1 MDFVGK
7 SITKEFEGFG
17 VFRGVID
24 SFDSATGFY
33 RIMYEDGDSEEIDS
47 AQVSK
52 LISNSLHVGPVTAGR
67 KPKCRPNNGPLH
79 DPGKIDVNLHEN
91 LMVESQLGRNLDVNA
106 DANGNCNVNGNV
118 NVDGNGKLNGGLDLN
133 RGFESDEGVVDGG
146 KVGGIDLNVSV
157 EDADVNENGV
167 IDGKVGS
174 LGGVGEE
181 EVKKERGFDLNLGFD
196 DEGVNGGSGSVDAEV
211 CVSLGEELRN
221 KDVGEVDCN
230 NVESGASDG
239 QLEES
244 GSEVLTPILREDAT
258 SGRRKRR
265 KVEKHLS
272 SPAKTILR
280 RSARR
285 ANAAAVAEIKA
296 SSTMVEDGVNDVS
309 VSGLT
314 EEFEE
319 KPVAQ
324 DIEMAVEPEVPPSKL
339 DLPPS
344 SANLNLEGIP
354 VEDLFSVYSCLR
366 SLSTLLYLS
375 PFELE
380 DFVAALKSRVFSP
393 LIDFIHVSILQ
404 TLRKHLEFLANEG
417 CESAS
422 TCLRN
427 LNWDLLD
434 EITWPVF
441 MVEYFLI
448 HSSSLKPG
456 FSLNQFKQFDVG
468 YYKQPENVKIE
479 LLRCLC
485 DDVVEVEAIRSELTR
500 RRIMTEGNTDV
511 DRTISSDPCGK
522 RRILS
527 DASGDFHLGEDV
539 EEVAD
544 GNSDECCLCKM
555 DGNLICCDGCPAAFH
570 SKCTGIVSSLLPEGD
585 WYCPECAISRHSFAS
600 KPRKLFRGAELLG
613 IDPFDR
619 LFFSCFDY
627 LLVSESNDA
636 NASFCYYHKDDL
648 NTVVQLLQSSSITYG
663 SILRAIFQNLAVP
676 TISGQLERD
685 MKSDNCMLKDED
697 SIGRKT
703 KSFIVGH
710 SIDLGSESSKP
721 TDFFGVENLN
731 HCTATENLATSCKE
745 PDEVVL
751 QANEVLQNSH
761 RPMSNRIAKRTLAK
775 RLSVAETKK
784 KHPLGLES
792 KSSNTKLKEEDRLQE
807 QSGYSYINNYK
818 FGRTA
823 ASVVEELL
831 RKPSDKASINIPKT
845 EEQII
850 SIQLKFITKKSTKF
864 CWPTIQQLNEER
876 QKEKCGWCYCCRFSV
891 EDRDCLFNINCSSIP
906 ESLKKDTNDILS
918 KRNDKGHLVD
928 IVCYILCME
937 ERLRGLLLGPW
948 LSPQYSELW
957 RKNVLQA
964 SDVSALKHPLLMLES
979 NINPSALSADWSK
992 HIDSVGTMGSASHFV
1007 ANSRVNSKNGI
1018 SKKKGKYADSE
1029 TKSSA
1034 AGNGLSLFWW
1044 RGGRTSRSLFNWKVI
1059 PRSAALKAARKAGYA
1074 KIPDVLYTE
1083 SLKNTKRS
1091 KYVAWRAAVEASG
1104 SIEQLA
1110 LQVRELDMFIRWD
1123 EIENTQPHCLLDKE
1137 TIKSIRLFKKVTVRR
1152 KCVEGTAKY
1161 LLDFGKRRSI
1171 PEVVTKHGQKLEDSE
1186 GERKK
1191 YWLNESYVPLYLIK
1205 NFEERRIVRKATKS
1219 KSNVVSKGGKKTRKL
1234 SNEKGFAYLFLKAE
1248 MTEKYLCG
1256 HCNKNILTS
1265 EAVSCE
1271 HCNGF
1276 FHKRHVMKSSEETAE
1291 CTYTCPRCRTGKQ
1304 GKNDNSRGK
1313 KKFGKL
1319 LHGKKLKV
1327 GRKAMPKTKLK
1338 KGGKTLHRYPRM
1350 SLRNIKKVDYHEQQN
1365 EDILDDIHRPLP
1377 VKNTDASADVTLRR
1391 SSRATKCSTPEPV
1404 VLVGARKRKRNK
1416 NINGGA
1422 LKKTPQNSSQK
1433 KRRTHVLHSFWING
1447 LRLSRK
1453 PKDER
1458 VTNFKRK
1465 RLCVAFESS
1474 DGISDQTKCSLC
1486 LEQEFKPTLVYVA
1499 CDICEVWFHGEAF
1512 GVNRRNI
1519 KNLIGF
1525 KCHIC
1530 RETSAPICPFAG
1542 N

>member
-17 VFRGVID
+17 VFRGVIE

-33 RIMYEDGDSEEIDS
+33 RIVYEDGDSEEIDF
-47 AQVSK
+47 AEVSK
-52 LISNSLHVGPVTAGR
+52 LISNSSHVGPLMAGR
-67 KPKCRPNNGPLH
+67 KPKCRRINGPLH

-106 DANGNCNVNGNV
+106 DANGNCNVNGNGS
-118 NVDGNGKLNGGLDLN
+118 NVDVNDCVAGNGNLSGGLDLN
-133 RGFESDEGVVDGG
+133 REFEIDECVVNGG
-146 KVGGIDLNVSV
+146 GLGGIDLNVSV
-157 EDADVNENGV
+157 EDGEVNEDEV
-167 IDGKVGS
+167 SVGKVGS
-174 LGGVGEE
+174 LGGVGVGEG
-181 EVKKERGFDLNLGFD
+181 KRERGFDLNLGFD
-196 DEGVNGGSGSVDAEV
+196 DEGVNGASESVEVEV
-211 CVSLGEELRN
+211 CVGVGEELKN
-221 KDVGEVDCN
+221 GDVGEVDCN
-230 NVESGASDG
+230 NVESRDSDG
-239 QLEES
+239 QLEEG
-244 GSEVLTPILREDAT
+244 GSEVLTPISREDGN

-265 KVEKHLS
+265 KVEENLS
-272 SPAKTILR
+272 SPAKTVLR

-285 ANAAAVAEIKA
+285 AKAAAVAEIKT
-296 SSTMVEDGVNDVS
+296 SSSMVEDGVNDVS
-309 VSGLT
+309 VSGIT
-314 EEFEE
+314 EESEE

-324 DIEMAVEPEVPPSKL
+324 DFETVVEPEVSPLKI

-344 SANLNLEGIP
+344 SANFNLEGIP
-354 VEDLFSVYSCLR
+354 VVDLFSVYSCLR

-380 DFVAALKSRVFSP
+380 DFVAALKSRVFNP

-427 LNWDLLD
+427 MNWDLLD

-456 FSLNQFKQFDVG
+456 FRLNQFKQFDVG
-468 YYKQPENVKIE
+468 YYKQPENLKIE

-511 DRTISSDPCGK
+511 DRTISSDPYGK
-522 RRILS
+522 RKILS

-570 SKCTGIVSSLLPEGD
+570 SKCTGIVSSILPEGD

-613 IDPFDR
+613 TDPFDR

-648 NTVVQLLQSSSITYG
+648 NTVVQLLESSSITYG
-663 SILRAIFQNLAVP
+663 SILRAIFQNLAIP
-676 TISGQLERD
+676 TISGQLESD

-703 KSFIVGH
+703 KSFTVGH
-710 SIDLGSESSKP
+710 PSHLGSESSKP
-721 TDFFGVENLN
+721 TDLFGVENLN
-731 HCTATENLATSCKE
+731 NWTVTENLVTNCKD

-751 QANEVLQNSH
+751 PASEVLQSSH
-761 RPMSNRIAKRTLAK
+761 RPMSNRIAKRTSAK
-775 RLSVAETKK
+775 RLSASETKK
-784 KHPLGLES
+784 KHPLGMKS
-792 KSSNTKLKEEDRLQE
+792 KSSNIKEEDRFQE
-807 QSGYSYINNYK
+807 QSGYSYINNYR

-831 RKPSDKASINIPKT
+831 RKPSDKACVNIPKT

-864 CWPTIQQLNEER
+864 CWPTIQQLSGER

-891 EDRDCLFNINCSSIP
+891 EDRVCLFNINCSSIP
-906 ESLKKDTNDILS
+906 ESLKKDIDDILS
-918 KRNDKGHLVD
+918 KRNDKGHFVD

-948 LSPQYSELW
+948 LSPQYGELW
-957 RKNVLQA
+957 RKHVLQA
-964 SDVSALKHPLLMLES
+964 SDVSALKHPLLTLES
-979 NINPSALSADWSK
+979 SLNPSALSADWSK

-1007 ANSRVNSKNGI
+1007 ATSRVNSKNGI

-1029 TKSSA
+1029 PKSSA

-1059 PRSAALKAARKAGYA
+1059 PRSVALKAARKAGYM
-1074 KIPDVLYTE
+1074 KIPDVLYSE

-1091 KYVAWRAAVEASG
+1091 KYVAWRAAVEASA

-1152 KCVEGTAKY
+1152 KSVEGTMAKY

-1171 PEVVTKHGQKLEDSE
+1171 PEVVVKYGVKLEDSE

-1191 YWLNESYVPLYLIK
+1191 YWLNESYVPLYLLK
-1205 NFEERRIVRKATKS
+1205 NFEERRIVRKASKS
-1219 KSNVVSKGGKKTRKL
+1219 KSNVAPKG
-1234 SNEKGFAYLFLKAE
+1234 
-1248 MTEKYLCG
+1248 
-1256 HCNKNILTS
+1256 
-1265 EAVSCE
+1265 
-1271 HCNGF
+1271 GF

-1291 CTYTCPRCRTGKQ
+1291 CTYKCPKCRAGKQ
-1304 GKNDNSRGK
+1304 VKNDNSRGK

-1319 LHGKKLKV
+1319 LHTKKLKV
-1327 GRKAMPKTKLK
+1327 AGKAISKAKLK
-1338 KGGKTLHRYPRM
+1338 KGGKTLPRYPRM
-1350 SLRNIKKVDYHEQQN
+1350 SLRNIKKVDYQEQQN
-1365 EDILDDIHRPLP
+1365 ENILDNVHRPLP
-1377 VKNTDASADVTLRR
+1377 VKNTNVSADVTPRR
-1391 SSRATKCSTPEPV
+1391 SSRATKCSTLEPV
-1404 VLVGARKRKRNK
+1404 VLVGARKRKRN
-1416 NINGGA
+1416 NAA
-1422 LKKTPQNSSQK
+1422 LKKTPQNSCQK
-1433 KRRTHVLHSFWING
+1433 KKRTHVFHSFWING

-1458 VTNFKRK
+1458 VTKFKRK

-1474 DGISDQTKCSLC
+1474 GGISDQPKCSLC

-1512 GVNRRNI
+1512 GLNRRNI
-1519 KNLIGF
+1519 KSLIGF

-1530 RETSAPICPFAG
+1530 RERSAPICPFAG